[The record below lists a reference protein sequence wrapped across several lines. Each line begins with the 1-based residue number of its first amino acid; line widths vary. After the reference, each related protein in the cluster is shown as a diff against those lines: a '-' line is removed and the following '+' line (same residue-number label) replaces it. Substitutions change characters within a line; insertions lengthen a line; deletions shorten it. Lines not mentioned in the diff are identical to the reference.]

1 MIIPSIDL
9 AGGQS
14 VQLIG
19 GRDLALEAGDPR
31 PLATRFGV
39 VGEIAVI
46 DLDAA
51 LGRGQNEEL
60 IAELCQL
67 ATCRVGGGIRSV
79 ETARSWL
86 DRGAEKVILGTAAR
100 PDILQQLP
108 RERVIAALD
117 ARDGEVVVEGWT
129 KGTGRGILEQVAELA
144 PYVGGF
150 LVTFVELE
158 GRLGGTSMDRVAA
171 IVEAAGDARVTI
183 AGGITTA
190 EEISALDLAGAD
202 SQVGMALYTG
212 RLSLADAF
220 MAPLVSDR
228 PDGLIATVVCD
239 ARDVALGLA
248 WSSRESLA
256 QAIEQRRGIY
266 HSRRR
271 GLWVKGESSGAV
283 QGLRRITPDCDRD
296 AVRFTVGQAAP
307 GFCHN
312 NTWTC
317 FGPERGLAQ
326 LEKTLRA
333 RLQNAPTG
341 SYTARLVDDPRLL
354 HAKLLEEA
362 QELAEA
368 EAPAHVAEESAD
380 LLYLAFVA
388 MARAGVS
395 LEQVE
400 AVLDGRARKVTRRA
414 GGAKVDLAQFG
425 PGKGEE
431 S

>member
-1 MIIPSIDL
+1 MIVPSIDL

-39 VGEIAVI
+39 VGEVAVI

-79 ETARSWL
+79 EAARRWL

-100 PDILQQLP
+100 PDILEQLP

-129 KGTGRGILEQVAELA
+129 KGTGKGILEQVAQLA

-171 IVEAAGDARVTI
+171 IVEAAGNARVTI

-190 EEISALDLAGAD
+190 EEIAALDRAGAD

-220 MAPLVSDR
+220 MAPLVTDR
-228 PDGLIATVVCD
+228 PDGLFATVVCD
-239 ARDVALGLA
+239 PRDVALGLA

-283 QGLRRITPDCDRD
+283 QALHRITPDCDRD
-296 AVRFTVGQAAP
+296 AVRFTVGQADP

-317 FGPERGLAQ
+317 FGPEHGLAR
-326 LEKTLRA
+326 LEKTLRE
-333 RLQNAPTG
+333 RLKSAPPG

-354 HAKLLEEA
+354 QAKLLEEA

-368 EAPAHVAEESAD
+368 VIPEHVAEESAD
-380 LLYLAFVA
+380 LLYLALVA
-388 MARAGVS
+388 MSRAGVS

-400 AVLDGRARKVTRRA
+400 AILDGRARKVTRRP
-414 GGAKVDLAQFG
+414 GDAKVDLAQFG
-425 PGKGEE
+425 PAQGEKQ
-431 S
+431 